1 MSEGDLIRSFVRSLF
16 VFVPSFVVRRSF
28 LPSFC
33 FLPSFFLSSPSCVL
47 ASFLLRSCIPSPIPF
62 FISWFVHSFVRSF
75 IRSFVR
81 WFIRAVLRSFIH
93 SFVHP
98 FVLSFVIMHR
108 YHPLVDCWWQH
119 RTRANTWFWKFVVN
133 TCCWR
138 CPWPWETRREDHS
151 FSHCRCMTAR

>member
-16 VFVPSFVVRRSF
+16 VFVPSFSFVVRRSF

-93 SFVHP
+93 SCIRSFFHSSSCIVITRSLTVGGNTGPGPTLGFGSLWLIRAVGGVHGHGRRGGRIIRS
-98 FVLSFVIMHR
+98 LI
-108 YHPLVDCWWQH
+108 
-119 RTRANTWFWKFVVN
+119 VVV
-133 TCCWR
+133 
-138 CPWPWETRREDHS
+138 
-151 FSHCRCMTAR
+151 